1 MLVLHHRVRRHAEPS
16 HATFQ
21 SPHGPGCI
29 CTPGR
34 LLFAD
39 PFFADH
45 SFAGSLFTDLRRNRM
60 KITVT
65 AHKPRN
71 PIVAHA
77 QFRRAGSHRP
87 GGGASRQQASR
98 LLQREL
104 ERLKHSP

>member
-1 MLVLHHRVRRHAEPS
+1 VLAQHHRVRRHAEPS

-34 LLFAD
+34 LLFAI
-39 PFFADH
+39 PFFPA
-45 SFAGSLFTDLRRNRM
+45 SLFTAFRRNLM